1 MCCSAA
7 PRLGQ
12 NRPGQ
17 IGQSERV
24 IQFAKGEQ
32 AGVRGDPAA
41 AEFQLQASVEIDSQS
56 PWFRFTHWVGH
67 DRTPN
72 IGTRY

>member
-1 MCCSAA
+1 
-7 PRLGQ
+7 
-12 NRPGQ
+12 
-17 IGQSERV
+17 V

-32 AGVRGDPAA
+32 GGVRGDPAA